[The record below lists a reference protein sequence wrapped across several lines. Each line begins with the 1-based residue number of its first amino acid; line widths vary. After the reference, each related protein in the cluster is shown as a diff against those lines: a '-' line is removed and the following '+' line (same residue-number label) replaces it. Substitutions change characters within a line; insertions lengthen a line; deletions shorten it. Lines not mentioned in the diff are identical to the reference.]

1 MKMPG
6 KIDEYYFAP
15 CGVNC
20 FVCYVHLK
28 NKKPCNGCYGKDDN
42 KPERCKQCKIKQ
54 CVISRKITYC
64 FECNE
69 FPCKSIKNLEKSY
82 ISRYFVS
89 LLDNSQKVKDI
100 GLIEFLA
107 NEKNKWNC
115 SVCGGVITQHGNY
128 CSECEGK

>member
-1 MKMPG
+1 MPD
-6 KIDEYYFAP
+6 KIEEYYFAP

-28 NKKPCNGCYGKDDN
+28 NKKPCNGCYGIDDN

-54 CVISRKITYC
+54 CVANKKIKYC

-89 LLDNSQKVKDI
+89 VLDNSQKVKDI